1 MSDGLRDIKPLVDI
15 SDYSLMLLILTML
28 FGLFIGYKLFKVAF
42 KYALSN
48 CKVDCQKYYFY
59 MYSNIDWTNP
69 KEAAYLA
76 TKYGAVL
83 AKDKRRKELFRQLR
97 DKLDEYKY
105 KKDIDAVDSETL
117 NYYNLY
123 KQVCDESL

>member
-1 MSDGLRDIKPLVDI
+1 MSTTLKDIKPLI
-15 SDYSLMLLILTML
+15 ELNDYSLILFVATLIV
-28 FGLFIGYKLFKVAF
+28 GLFVGYRLFKISF
-42 KYALSN
+42 RYAKRR

-59 MYSNIDWTNP
+59 MFSNIDWSKP

-76 TKYGAVL
+76 TRYGAAL
-83 AKDKRRKELFRQLR
+83 AKDKRRKELFNQLR
-97 DKLDEYKY
+97 TRLDSYKY
-105 KKDIDAVDSETL
+105 KKNIEKIDQETI

>member
-97 DKLDEYKY
+97 AKLDEYKY
-105 KKDIDAVDSETL
+105 KKVIDAVDSETL

>member
-1 MSDGLRDIKPLVDI
+1 MSDGLRDIKPLIDI
-15 SDYSLMLLILTML
+15 NDYSLILLILTIL
-28 FGLFIGYKLFKVAF
+28 FGLFLGYKLFKVAF
-42 KYALSN
+42 NYAIKN
-48 CKVDCQKYYFY
+48 CKIDCEKYYFY
-59 MYSNIDWTNP
+59 MYSNVDWNNP

-97 DKLDEYKY
+97 AKLDELKY
-105 KKDIDAVDSETL
+105 KKEVVNVDSQTL

>member
-1 MSDGLRDIKPLVDI
+1 MSNSLRDIKPLVEV
-15 SDYSLMLLILTML
+15 SDYSFILLLTTIVL
-28 FGLFIGYKLFKVAF
+28 SIFIAYKLFKLAY
-42 KYALSN
+42 KYSIKN
-48 CKVDCQKYYFY
+48 CSINCNKYYFY
-59 MYSNIDWTNP
+59 KYSSVDWNKP

-83 AKDKRRKELFRQLR
+83 AKDRRQKELYEQLR
-97 DKLDEYKY
+97 VRLDRYKY
-105 KKDIDAVDSETL
+105 KKDIVTVDDETI

>member
-1 MSDGLRDIKPLVDI
+1 MSESLKDIKPLMEL
-15 SDYSLMLLILTML
+15 SDLSFYLLIFTIV
-28 FGLFIGYKLFKVAF
+28 FGLFISFKLFKISY
-42 KYALSN
+42 KYTKGK
-48 CKVDCQKYYFY
+48 CKVDCQKYYFSKF
-59 MYSNIDWTNP
+59 SNIDWSNP

-83 AKDKRRKELFRQLR
+83 AKDKRRRELYRQLR
-97 DKLDEYKY
+97 TRLDRYKY
-105 KKDIDAVDSETL
+105 KKEIDRVDEETL